1 VAERLANLRE
11 RHLLKQEEDR
21 DRADREADGDLNDP
35 AYD

>member
-1 VAERLANLRE
+1 MTQRLANLRE

-21 DRADREADGDLNDP
+21 NGTDREADGDLNDP